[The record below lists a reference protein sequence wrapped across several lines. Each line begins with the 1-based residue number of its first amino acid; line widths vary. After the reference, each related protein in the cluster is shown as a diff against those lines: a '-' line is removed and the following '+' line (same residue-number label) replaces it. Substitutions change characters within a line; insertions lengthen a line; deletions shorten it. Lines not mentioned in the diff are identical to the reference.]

1 METEQIFGYI
11 GCSILITTLLPQLYK
26 NYKSKSMD
34 DVSLIFIL
42 LQNLTCISF
51 LVYGSLLQELP
62 IILANGVVELQCLAL
77 LYMKILYSDKYRK
90 KKAGSVEIKPVEK
103 ESSTIIVKP
112 KRQTT
117 VV

>member
-90 KKAGSVEIKPVEK
+90 KKNNVEIKPVEK
-103 ESSTIIVKP
+103 ESSNIIVKS

-117 VV
+117 IV